1 VRCWKER
8 VAAGAERVK
17 DWRILDA
24 IAMVMMFV
32 LTVDIVIEAREYGFE
47 MQLCSY

>member
-1 VRCWKER
+1 MRCWKER

-24 IAMVMMFV
+24 IVVMLVNILVHVV
-32 LTVDIVIEAREYGFE
+32 LG
-47 MQLCSY
+47 